1 MFKLLLLST
10 ILLLV
15 PCKTY
20 TMDPDPSKNIT
31 ETPLKKPTRERRLR
45 QLSSLNRIPSF
56 AKLPQHNSQETFH
69 ATIPNPAICITP
81 EQSSTD
87 PIKLQR
93 TISSLL
99 RNSSGHEETQS
110 LSPESYFEP
119 EKNLQQPLLQKNVAN
134 KKSVPNLLLKNTEK
148 SSSWSESP
156 TTSPRKKS
164 SPSQHSHKKLTTSS
178 PYGSPRDTKS
188 SHSSPRELVT
198 YDDVIKAFNQKS
210 KITKAVKAFLQNAD
224 NNPNEQDKTTGLTI
238 LHRAVLLHHEVTYLL
253 LSDARTDSSIED
265 NNSHKASDFIKDEII
280 NLEKLF
286 NALKAREFVDFIINA
301 LIITNEEIQDAYCS
315 KDFMRKTIISF
326 LKKTLPGTLPNY
338 ADGDFFIDAIYHR
351 KTHKL
356 SLLQEFCK
364 QFKTNPNYQ
373 DKHGNTMWHYAAI
386 SLNEQLLKQLA
397 SNPYV
402 NSSLRNKGSR
412 LAVQLIPAS
421 NNIKTKYLT
430 PEIIEK
436 IHYLKGLRTLL
447 FTRDSLEFLAEKQA
461 HTIATLTCPIIS
473 KFTFYKK
480 IENELES
487 TVTVKTIINPDV
499 IKAKKLIKKDFKD
512 IAQKQ
517 GDSDLPKET
526 EFPSYATD
534 QFTHKILR
542 RKMKAMETTP
552 SPENQEKLLQLFAS
566 LTKDYEQSQLIL
578 DGKIKLDKIVIEKK
592 SEPKKDRD
600 TTSQPINDN
609 DPLVSKSSED

>member
-1 MFKLLLLST
+1 
-10 ILLLV
+10 
-15 PCKTY
+15 
-20 TMDPDPSKNIT
+20 MDPAPKNST
-31 ETPLKKPTRERRLR
+31 EPAPRKTSREPRRRL
-45 QLSSLNRIPSF
+45 LGSLHKTSSS
-56 AKLPQHNSQETFH
+56 AKLPQYNLQDTSH
-69 ATIPNPAICITP
+69 AITPNPAICITP

-93 TISSLL
+93 TFSSLL
-99 RNSSGHEETQS
+99 RSSSGHEETQS
-110 LSPESYFEP
+110 LSPESYFEC
-119 EKNLQQPLLQKNVAN
+119 EKDLKQPLLHIEKNSN
-134 KKSVPNLLLKNTEK
+134 KKSVPNLLLKNKEK

-156 TTSPRKKS
+156 STSPRKKS
-164 SPSQHSHKKLTTSS
+164 SPSQHSHKKLTSSS
-178 PYGSPRDTKS
+178 PYGSPRDAKS

-198 YDDVIKAFNQKS
+198 YDDVIEAFTQKS
-210 KITKAVKAFLQNAD
+210 KITKTVKFFLQNKD
-224 NNPNEQDKTTGLTI
+224 NNLNQQDKTTGLTI
-238 LHRAVLLHHEVTYLL
+238 LHRAVLLHHKVTHLL
-253 LSDARTDSSIED
+253 LCNPEIDSFIED
-265 NNSHKASDFIKDEII
+265 NNSQKASDFIKDEII
-280 NLEKLF
+280 KYEKLF
-286 NALKAREFVDFIINA
+286 NALKTREFVDLLIDA
-301 LIITNEEIQDAYCS
+301 LIITNEEMQDPCCS

-386 SLNEQLLKQLA
+386 ALDEQSLKQLA

-402 NSSLRNKGSR
+402 NSSLRNKESR

-430 PEIIEK
+430 PDITEK

-480 IENELES
+480 IENELDS

-499 IKAKKLIKKDFKD
+499 IEAKELIEKDFKD

-526 EFPSYATD
+526 EFPSYATKK
-534 QFTHKILR
+534 FTHKIVK
-542 RKMKAMETTP
+542 RKMEAIKTAS

-578 DGKIKLDKIVIEKK
+578 DGETKLDHIVIEKK
-592 SEPKKDRD
+592 SEQKKDQD
-600 TTSQPINDN
+600 TISKPITDQ